1 MDVKREQPLPSP
13 AHDTYDL
20 AVTLRS
26 RLADA
31 VRSESSSVAS
41 QLQSAARERLG
52 SDGSARVAIAPRSVR
67 VAAVEVE
74 RDELSAETF
83 DLGRPETFATRNGRQ
98 VGMTGR
104 GSRLP

>member
-20 AVTLRS
+20 AVTLRR

-31 VRSESSSVAS
+31 VRSEPSSVAS

-52 SDGSARVAIAPRSVR
+52 SDGSGA
-67 VAAVEVE
+67 
-74 RDELSAETF
+74 
-83 DLGRPETFATRNGRQ
+83 
-98 VGMTGR
+98 GR
-104 GSRLP
+104 GRSAFRSRRSRRSRT

>member
-20 AVTLRS
+20 AGTLRR

-52 SDGSARVAIAPRSVR
+52 SDGSGAGRHRFAFRSR
-67 VAAVEVE
+67 
-74 RDELSAETF
+74 RSRR
-83 DLGRPETFATRNGRQ
+83 GRT
-98 VGMTGR
+98 
-104 GSRLP
+104 

>member
-20 AVTLRS
+20 AVTLRR
-26 RLADA
+26 RLADT

-52 SDGSARVAIAPRSVR
+52 SDGSGAVAIAPRSVR
-67 VAAVEVE
+67 VAAVE
-74 RDELSAETF
+74 RDERSDETF
-83 DLGRPETFATRNGRQ
+83 DLGRP
-98 VGMTGR
+98 
-104 GSRLP
+104 

>member
-20 AVTLRS
+20 AVTLRR

-52 SDGSARVAIAPRSVR
+52 SDGSGAGRDRSAFR
-67 VAAVEVE
+67 
-74 RDELSAETF
+74 
-83 DLGRPETFATRNGRQ
+83 
-98 VGMTGR
+98 
-104 GSRLP
+104 SRRSRRSRT